1 MKKLRDKLT
10 GILGGDKR
18 SRDAVKNISV
28 MIVLKGLSV
37 LISFLLVPITINYVD
52 SDTYGIWLTLSS
64 IVAWTSFFD
73 IGLSTGLKNQLAISL
88 ANKDNDSGRIYVSTT
103 YAMLCLIFIPLM
115 IILAVIVPLLDWNS
129 ILNIG
134 GIDGDKLVVSLLI
147 IIVYF
152 CNNFILSTI
161 NIVASADQKPA
172 ISSVITL
179 LQQLLSLLIIFILT
193 KTTSGNLVLLCVGLC
208 CAPIF
213 VNLLSNLILFNTIY
227 IGIRPSIKF
236 VDFSKLP
243 DLMKLGVLF
252 FIIQIAGIIQ
262 YQMVNFLI
270 IRHFGPENVTEY
282 NIAYKLF
289 NALFMV
295 WGILINPLWA
305 AVTDAKAKGD
315 WNWIKQSERKYLKLC
330 VLFIFAG
337 IIVLFASDFIYDFWV
352 GDNVSIS
359 FSMSLTIFIYNM
371 VLIFGSLFVNILNG
385 LGELKVQA
393 IASLISP
400 MVFLL
405 VSFLCLKM
413 NLGPISIVIG
423 SIAANFNGFILAP
436 IQFHR
441 ILSNQEKQTE

>member
-1 MKKLRDKLT
+1 MNNLKDKLA
-10 GILGGDKR
+10 GLLGGDKR

-28 MIVLKGLSV
+28 MVVLKGLSV
-37 LISFLLVPITINYVD
+37 LISFLLVPITIDYVD

-73 IGLSTGLKNQLAISL
+73 IGLSAGLKNQLAISL
-88 ANKDNDSGRIYVSTT
+88 ATKDNYSGKIYVSTT

-115 IILAVIVPLLDWNS
+115 VILAVIVPLFDWNS

-134 GIDGDKLVVSLLI
+134 GIDGDKLIVSLLI

-179 LQQLLSLLIIFILT
+179 LQQLFSLIIIFGLT
-193 KTTSGNLVLLCVGLC
+193 KTTSGNLVLLCIGLC
-208 CAPIF
+208 CAPIL
-213 VNLLSNLILFNTIY
+213 VNLFSNIILFSTIY
-227 IGIRPSIKF
+227 RGVRPSVKF

-270 IRHFGPENVTEY
+270 IRNFGPENVTEY
-282 NIAYKLF
+282 NIAFKLF
-289 NALFMV
+289 NSLFMV

-315 WNWIKQSERKYLKLC
+315 WNWIKQSERKYLKLSI
-330 VLFIFAG
+330 VFFVAG
-337 IIVLFASDFIYDFWV
+337 LIVLLASDLIYNIWV

-359 FSMSLTIFIYNM
+359 FSMSFTIYIYNM

-393 IASLISP
+393 ISSVISP
-400 MVFLL
+400 LVFLL
-405 VSFLCLKM
+405 VSFLCLKL
-413 NLGPISIVIG
+413 NLGPISIVVG
-423 SIAANFNGFILAP
+423 SIAANFNGFLLAP
-436 IQFHR
+436 IQFRR
-441 ILSNQEKQTE
+441 IMSHQEKITE